1 MLWDLGGYVGR
12 KYMIN
17 MVIFSICILLY
28 ICMVFLKNKFKIEN
42 CELYVNYVKE
52 LNKFY
57 NCLYFSMFNKM
68 YK

>member
-1 MLWDLGGYVGR
+1 VLWDPGGHVGR

-17 MVIFSICILLY
+17 MATFSICISLH
-28 ICMVFLKNKFKIEN
+28 ICMAFSKNKFKIEN
-42 CELYVNYVKE
+42 CELHANYVKE
-52 LNKFY
+52 LNKFH